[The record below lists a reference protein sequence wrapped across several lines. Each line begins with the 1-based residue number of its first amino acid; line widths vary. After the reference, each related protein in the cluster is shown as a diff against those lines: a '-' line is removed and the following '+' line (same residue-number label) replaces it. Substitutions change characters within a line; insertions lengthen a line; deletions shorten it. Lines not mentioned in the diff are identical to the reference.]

1 MSKKHNSSSIALHNR
16 TKGYI
21 CTREGCNNP
30 VKHHLVSIDIHIH
43 KICSACPTCK
53 KRLDRMADM
62 ENGDT
67 SAISNHKEGKIKS
80 LKVRENG
87 KGGLYTVEFWG
98 PFVSEFQAAGMGW
111 MEIYD

>member
-1 MSKKHNSSSIALHNR
+1 MSSTALHNR
-16 TKGYI
+16 TKQNI
-21 CTREGCNNP
+21 CTTEGCNNP
-30 VKHHLVSIDIHIH
+30 VDYHLVSINIHIH
-43 KICSACPTCK
+43 KIGSACPTCK